1 MDSYQRKAKITTA
14 MLNSLEGV
22 TCNEVIG
29 ALYAFP
35 RIRLPQKAIEE
46 AKVRKSAV
54 DVTISLLTILSR
66 CTNIF

>member
-1 MDSYQRKAKITTA
+1 MESYQRKAKITTA

-22 TCNEVIG
+22 TCNEVTG

-46 AKVRKSAV
+46 AKVSKRV
-54 DVTISLLTILSR
+54 MDVTLSLLTI
-66 CTNIF
+66 TQ